1 MKELWIVTKETY
13 LRQVKSWTFFFMI
26 ISPFIFLAISTGIS
40 YISGNS
46 AEKANQIAVVVPAKD
61 YKTALINLDN
71 VTYKYN
77 TKKAAKKALDKEKV
91 TGYLLIENK
100 DNHIVGTYKGKDS
113 LSMQTKGMINQSL
126 YQLQTQLSMMTA
138 NLSPDQ
144 IKAINQKPELKV
156 VSEKKNE
163 TATAAKFISFYG
175 LIFIMYMI
183 IIIYAAQT
191 AQEIASEKGTKIM
204 EVVFSSVPAEKYFY
218 GRILGIFGVILT
230 HVLIYIVGGYLTY
243 EILSKLDGTKDMVT
257 SVKPLLKQV
266 FKHFDITI
274 LGFAVLGL
282 LIFVVLAA
290 LCGSLVAR
298 AEQANQAA
306 QPAIYLVMVGF
317 LGSFALG
324 QAGSD
329 LLALKIGSY
338 IPFLSTFFM
347 PVRLINGYA
356 SQMESFLSL
365 AILALAAFLLIVFI
379 GKSYSGLILQ
389 TDDIGFFKSLKKG
402 LAHK

>member
-46 AEKANQIAVVVPAKD
+46 AEKANQIAIVVPEKEYQAAFD
-61 YKTALINLDN
+61 NLSN
-71 VTYKYN
+71 VTFKYDS
-77 TKKAAKKALDKEKV
+77 KDAAKEALDKEKV
-91 TGYLLIENK
+91 TGYLLVENK
-100 DNHIVGTYKGKDS
+100 DNQIIGTYKGKDS
-113 LSMQTKGMINQSL
+113 LSNQTKGIMNQSL

-138 NLSPDQ
+138 KLSPDQ
-144 IKAINQKPELKV
+144 IKALTQKPELKV

-163 TATAAKFISFYG
+163 MATTAKYISFYG

-230 HVLIYIVGGYLTY
+230 HVVIYIIGGYLTF
-243 EILSKLDGTKDMVT
+243 ELLGKLDKTKDMLKT
-257 SVKPLLKQV
+257 IKPLLKQV
-266 FKHFDITI
+266 FKHLDMTI
-274 LGFAVLGL
+274 LGFAILGL

-298 AEQANQAA
+298 AEQANQAS

-356 SQMESFLSL
+356 SQMESVLSL
-365 AILALAAFLLIVFI
+365 AILALAALLLIIFI

>member
-77 TKKAAKKALDKEKV
+77 TKEAAKKALDKEKV

-144 IKAINQKPELKV
+144 IKDNKPKNQELK
-156 VSEKKNE
+156 S
-163 TATAAKFISFYG
+163 
-175 LIFIMYMI
+175 
-183 IIIYAAQT
+183 
-191 AQEIASEKGTKIM
+191 
-204 EVVFSSVPAEKYFY
+204 
-218 GRILGIFGVILT
+218 
-230 HVLIYIVGGYLTY
+230 
-243 EILSKLDGTKDMVT
+243 
-257 SVKPLLKQV
+257 
-266 FKHFDITI
+266 
-274 LGFAVLGL
+274 
-282 LIFVVLAA
+282 
-290 LCGSLVAR
+290 
-298 AEQANQAA
+298 
-306 QPAIYLVMVGF
+306 
-317 LGSFALG
+317 
-324 QAGSD
+324 
-329 LLALKIGSY
+329 
-338 IPFLSTFFM
+338 
-347 PVRLINGYA
+347 
-356 SQMESFLSL
+356 
-365 AILALAAFLLIVFI
+365 
-379 GKSYSGLILQ
+379 
-389 TDDIGFFKSLKKG
+389 
-402 LAHK
+402 